1 MGEAKIALTGDI
13 IWINKEYHHLF
24 ENLNMVITDS
34 SFIRKGG
41 MIIKDSTTG
50 KLCGHAS
57 TPDLIK
63 LFKHLTR
70 QILFIHFDSWF
81 YKGTNKARAKLNEL
95 DRMNGIS
102 VLVDYDSMQID
113 LDKME

>member
-1 MGEAKIALTGDI
+1 
-13 IWINKEYHHLF
+13 
-24 ENLNMVITDS
+24 MVITDS

-63 LFKHLTR
+63 LFKHFTR
-70 QILFIHFDSWF
+70 HILFIYFDSWF
-81 YKGTNKARAKLNEL
+81 YKGTNKAREQNEL
-95 DRMNGIS
+95 GRMNGIS
-102 VLVDYDSMQID
+102 VLVGYNGMQID
-113 LDKME
+113 MDKME